1 MIGDYRDTDEEALA
15 SALEVYD
22 QLTNTL
28 SEYSGKKPAQ
38 APPSYGQQQQSYP
51 SSAQQG
57 SAYGKSGL
65 GSLGPAPGTSA
76 GIAPGQKPKGRKH
89 PSSALTD
96 WTERTARHYGV
107 MPSRVADQPDSVGS
121 LQGREAVL
129 GVPTDGPVVSRVLTE
144 IAAVC
149 NTERLFMVHTPL
161 RARPEFGPLA

>member
-38 APPSYGQQQQSYP
+38 APPSHGQQQQSYP

-57 SAYGKSGL
+57 SSYGKGGL

-76 GIAPGQKPKGRKH
+76 GIAPGQKPKG
-89 PSSALTD
+89 
-96 WTERTARHYGV
+96 E
-107 MPSRVADQPDSVGS
+107 
-121 LQGREAVL
+121 EA
-129 GVPTDGPVVSRVLTE
+129 
-144 IAAVC
+144 
-149 NTERLFMVHTPL
+149 PL
-161 RARPEFGPLA
+161 ISFD